1 MENSK
6 ITFRP
11 KGGLYLFGTAILY
24 GFIISFLIIVPIYF
38 LLKKEYLGIA
48 LSFTPALFLMILQTK
63 EVVKYRI
70 VVFNNKIYIAKNGAI
85 LMTYEKEFEINLKE
99 LKSIQLV
106 YGQSAVSY
114 IMAVI
119 NLEFDNNI
127 SKYINLSKF
136 SKKQIYE
143 IMNVI
148 KQKAEAYNGYVIEI
162 KPEINGFKKK
172 SNNKK

>member
-1 MENSK
+1 
-6 ITFRP
+6 
-11 KGGLYLFGTAILY
+11 
-24 GFIISFLIIVPIYF
+24 
-38 LLKKEYLGIA
+38 
-48 LSFTPALFLMILQTK
+48 
-63 EVVKYRI
+63 
-70 VVFNNKIYIAKNGAI
+70 
-85 LMTYEKEFEINLKE
+85 
-99 LKSIQLV
+99 
-106 YGQSAVSY
+106 
-114 IMAVI
+114 MAVI

-148 KQKAEAYNGYVIEI
+148 KQKAEAYNGYGIEI